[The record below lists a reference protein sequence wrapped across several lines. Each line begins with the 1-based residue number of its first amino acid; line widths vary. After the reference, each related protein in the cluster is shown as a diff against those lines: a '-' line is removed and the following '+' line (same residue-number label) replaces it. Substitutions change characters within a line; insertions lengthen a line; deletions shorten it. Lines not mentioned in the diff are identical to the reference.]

1 MISYTALRK
10 VVCSDAFRSV
20 PTTDLYNMKL
30 ESIQKKR
37 RGKKGY
43 NKLNRVYKEISSFLP
58 ALIEALIDYYEV
70 WFFLFHIALHTVP

>member
-10 VVCSDAFRSV
+10 VVCSDTFRSV
-20 PTTDLYNMKL
+20 PTTDLYNLKL
-30 ESIQKKR
+30 ESIQKKK
-37 RGKKGY
+37 GKKRY
-43 NKLNRVYKEISSFLP
+43 NKLSRVYKEISSILP